1 MSRKRPLT
9 KGVLF
14 APQRHG
20 CSGRREKIP
29 KQATRDKPFQNQLGE
44 DNEDTFTWD
53 AYIPQIALPAGADD
67 KRSSWHEA
75 RRCLSWLTNASHK
88 RRRRTVFLY

>member
-29 KQATRDKPFQNQLGE
+29 KQATRDKPFQNPLGE
-44 DNEDTFTWD
+44 DNENTFTR
-53 AYIPQIALPAGADD
+53 AAGAP
-67 KRSSWHEA
+67 
-75 RRCLSWLTNASHK
+75 
-88 RRRRTVFLY
+88 